1 MSKTIGNDKAIEF
14 QSELLKTNRMIKN
27 LETIGV
33 DSNIY
38 QEQVEAIVK
47 ECQKETSIKSSTSSF
62 SSGIQVMERATAEL
76 VYTNAISN
84 LQKLQ
89 LELNG
94 YGIYFSA
101 FNYVDSVN
109 LSRDFSKEEL
119 SIIAKNVIGLLD
131 VINNSNTK
139 YYESEKKVVE
149 KLYSFAYQIIKLEL
163 KFMGQS
169 KVLNWAK
176 NDSIAANFIDHE
188 IEKDLENLSEE
199 ELDNPIIKNA
209 LSSSKAQGLN
219 FSYLNEALILYVS
232 IQNNDELLDNIRAE
246 LLKIIEELQ
255 NHERI
260 LKNNNATTARY
271 EEKIKKTKKENRK
284 EMVKFSLNLVADLSV
299 ICGVLFGAYKVGKE
313 VSRTEKFMTN
323 NGVYSQSDVIQ
334 TPRIDSYEVIIDS
347 DAPIENNT
355 IKKTYV
361 IEYEPWDKSILS
373 SEFSRD
379 ITTYDVSGIAYDELE
394 DYLSL
399 NLEELG
405 IDGVTTEEQ
414 KESLNPDDLY
424 DSAIIEVEQ
433 IIQNLENEEI
443 TYDDIFFTVL
453 LSEIVGILLLIFVHL
468 VLETVAYYDFLEDCL
483 LEIPYKF
490 KENFQSKKEC
500 QKMLEKIKKLLEESK
515 QLSRENNEF
524 RDRFISLYQKYA
536 PFLQDDELEQNYQ
549 RLVRKKSEG

>member
-1 MSKTIGNDKAIEF
+1 M
-14 QSELLKTNRMIKN
+14 
-27 LETIGV
+27 
-33 DSNIY
+33 
-38 QEQVEAIVK
+38 
-47 ECQKETSIKSSTSSF
+47 
-62 SSGIQVMERATAEL
+62 
-76 VYTNAISN
+76 
-84 LQKLQ
+84 Q

-188 IEKDLENLSEE
+188 IEKDLENLSGE

-260 LKNNNATTARY
+260 
-271 EEKIKKTKKENRK
+271 
-284 EMVKFSLNLVADLSV
+284 
-299 ICGVLFGAYKVGKE
+299 
-313 VSRTEKFMTN
+313 
-323 NGVYSQSDVIQ
+323 
-334 TPRIDSYEVIIDS
+334 
-347 DAPIENNT
+347 
-355 IKKTYV
+355 
-361 IEYEPWDKSILS
+361 
-373 SEFSRD
+373 
-379 ITTYDVSGIAYDELE
+379 
-394 DYLSL
+394 
-399 NLEELG
+399 
-405 IDGVTTEEQ
+405 
-414 KESLNPDDLY
+414 
-424 DSAIIEVEQ
+424 
-433 IIQNLENEEI
+433 
-443 TYDDIFFTVL
+443 
-453 LSEIVGILLLIFVHL
+453 
-468 VLETVAYYDFLEDCL
+468 
-483 LEIPYKF
+483 
-490 KENFQSKKEC
+490 
-500 QKMLEKIKKLLEESK
+500 
-515 QLSRENNEF
+515 
-524 RDRFISLYQKYA
+524 
-536 PFLQDDELEQNYQ
+536 
-549 RLVRKKSEG
+549 